1 MRIPLACN
9 LASRD
14 GQVDQDAKVKN
25 AICEIAGQDSSVRK
39 RPGMSDYGLVK
50 VGTAQMLTA
59 WEGAVR
65 LVIGDTYC
73 GGPALPASYTTSTTY
88 NSSDKAANITLTSG
102 NLKVTASSGAY
113 GGVRTSGSVSSG
125 AWYFETTITT
135 VGTMQIGF
143 ANSSQSLTA
152 GNADNAFV
160 YYPVT
165 GTLYAYGSNVGTI
178 ATATSGDIIGMFWDA
193 TLKVIYIF
201 KNNTYIGNI
210 ATLGTPTL
218 YGYIALN
225 AATADVTCRYTGFT
239 YTPSLTQTALTVT
252 AANQPMWSAAT
263 GGTAGTSYLAFANKE
278 YLWYVGVA
286 GAPTKV
292 TDTDYPGNMT
302 PARQT
307 VPGIV
312 YLDTYF
318 FVMDTAGRIYN
329 SASNDPTSWSAL
341 GFITAQ
347 NENGAGVAIGK
358 TKNYVVAFKEYS
370 TEPFYDAANPV
381 GSPLSPVESG
391 FFRIGCASGASVVQW
406 DDSLIWVS
414 QSRSAGRA
422 VHRMQGIENQK
433 ISTSDI
439 DRILNADD
447 LATVHAYCM
456 RLEGHDLY
464 VLTLVTSNITLV
476 YDFTSQLWYEW
487 STLDG
492 STETYLKQ
500 VKYTNFAGADL
511 LLHESDGHLYQV
523 DPDLHL
529 DDALTINTF
538 IRTARLDGGDLGK
551 KKISR
556 ARLIGDYVN
565 DTVSIRWS
573 DDDSQT
579 FSDYYD
585 LTMTLQE
592 PEIRRSKAFRRRS
605 YEVLHTGNN
614 PLRLTALELEVS
626 K

>member
-25 AICEIAGQDSSVRK
+25 AICEIAGQESSVRK

-50 VGTAQMLTA
+50 TGTAQLLTE
-59 WEGAVR
+59 WNGGVR
-65 LVIGDTYC
+65 AVIGDYYC
-73 GGPALPASYTTSTTY
+73 GGPTLSAPYTNNTTF
-88 NSSDKAANITLTSG
+88 NSSDKSANITLSGG
-102 NLKVTASSGAY
+102 NLTVVSTDLTQ
-113 GGVRTSGSVSSG
+113 GGVRSSGSQSTG
-125 AWYFETTITT
+125 RWYFETTLNAVGACIVGICTAAQGLTSYYGAASYVYSSTGSLIREGVT
-135 VGTMQIGF
+135 VGT
-143 ANSSQSLTA
+143 
-152 GNADNAFV
+152 V
-160 YYPVT
+160 
-165 GTLYAYGSNVGTI
+165 
-178 ATATSGDIIGMFWDA
+178 ATATSGDVIGFFADFDA
-193 TLKVIYIF
+193 RLIYVF
-201 KNNTYIGNI
+201 KNNSFIGGMSISGAYTYYAFVSTSGALMD
-210 ATLGTPTL
+210 ATCKFTS
-218 YGYIALN
+218 
-225 AATADVTCRYTGFT
+225 FT
-239 YTPSLTQTALTVT
+239 YTPSIAQTALAVSGTNLPFW
-252 AANQPMWSAAT
+252 AAAT
-263 GGTAGTSYLAFANKE
+263 GGTAGTSYLAIANRD
-278 YLWYVGVA
+278 YMWYVSVLGV
-286 GAPTKV
+286 PTKV
-292 TDTDYPGNMT
+292 SDTDYPGNMT

-433 ISTSDI
+433 ISTPDI

-538 IRTARLDGGDLGK
+538 IRTARLDGGDIGK

-605 YEVLHTGNN
+605 YEVRHTGNN